1 MYPQQVEYLV
11 LESPTGLEDCRL
23 KVPYAPN
30 EELARAA
37 GPHRNFSFRPRKAFE
52 ALRLQLS

>member
-11 LESPTGLEDCRL
+11 LESPTGLEDYRL

-37 GPHRNFSFRPRKAFE
+37 GPHRNFSFRP
-52 ALRLQLS
+52 